1 MITRIDTEVTEAVR
15 NYEDRIRLDEKFKS
29 FQLVLETSST
39 IFEAFS
45 NSLTI
50 SDDDLYEEMYDKDSI
65 ITKEKILTYSNI
77 KENIAKIKQKTLS
90 INEMYKLLDSDGLS
104 VWSAWFNIIQQ
115 VINNIDNLKK
125 DCIDL
130 SNLIEKW
137 WVVSLRLPVDFFIYN
152 LSGVIEFIEKRFPK
166 SNEVL
171 PIKFWA

>member
-104 VWSAWFNIIQQ
+104 V
-115 VINNIDNLKK
+115 
-125 DCIDL
+125 
-130 SNLIEKW
+130 
-137 WVVSLRLPVDFFIYN
+137 
-152 LSGVIEFIEKRFPK
+152 
-166 SNEVL
+166 
-171 PIKFWA
+171 